1 MSNNLKLSLETIF
14 KIQLRLPRNKVSKL
28 VYRDNFG
35 NPVERLFYWN
45 CIKRLL
51 WKFCRESPRRQQNWS
66 DILGGGQ
73 VLRGGGGW
81 PWWKVPPPHPPQYW
95 ITGLSNLTFV
105 LIRYLDSAIVQ
116 VLPPS
121 SLLLFCTEAQS
132 INCTFTLQYYKFL
145 NHRQAKVTRVTKLG

>member
-1 MSNNLKLSLETIF
+1 MSNNLKLYLETIF

-51 WKFCRESPRRQQNWS
+51 WKFYRESLPEAAKLYLKPVLIRHF
-66 DILGGGQ
+66 GGWTSAQ
-73 VLRGGGGW
+73 RGGGW

-95 ITGLSNLTFV
+95 ITGLSNLTVV

-121 SLLLFCTEAQS
+121 SLLLFCTDAV
-132 INCTFTLQYYKFL
+132 
-145 NHRQAKVTRVTKLG
+145 VTTVPLPFNITNS